1 MMRKNITNFKK
12 VIMALTKARS
22 DHYDGENAIYRLAAS
37 VPIPK
42 ESCPDGLRRQIK
54 KLLKGLELLEVRAN
68 RINIHDNFIEIEWY
82 TKGYQM
88 VMNRGQYVGLLLEFA
103 EFLNKAQIED
113 LTIMETFSNDDP
125 ENTVR
130 SVSND
135 LVNFFPEFNS
145 TCFGAMDREPI
156 EVMNLTLMIKFK
168 EVCN

>member
-1 MMRKNITNFKK
+1 MMRKNNTNFKK

-22 DHYDGENAIYRLAAS
+22 DPNAIYRLAAS
-37 VPIPK
+37 VSIPK

-54 KLLKGLELLEVRAN
+54 KLLKDLELSEVRAN

-103 EFLNKAQIED
+103 EFLNKASIQD
-113 LTIMETFSNDDP
+113 LIIIDTFSDDDP
-125 ENTVR
+125 ENIVR
-130 SVSND
+130 CVSND

-145 TCFGAMDREPI
+145 TCFGAKDRETI
-156 EVMNLTLMIKFK
+156 EVMNLTLMNKYQ